1 MKRALLFAVAACATL
16 LSPRP
21 AHAWDEVGHMVVAR
35 IAWESMTPEARAN
48 AVAILR
54 GAPANTGIATLADQ
68 PFWAGDDPGRGL
80 FVRSSTWADII
91 RWREAVGHGYH
102 QASWHYVNFFW
113 EQPVPGGPGRELP
126 RQHLGQAVDS
136 LQAFLNELSSDV
148 VAPERKAVVL
158 AWVLHLAGD
167 VHQPL
172 HASARVSPADPEG
185 DKGGND
191 FKLGG
196 RSNLHGFWDGSV
208 TRADAQW
215 HPGQRTVSDLVGGMA
230 QGIMHRFPMRSM
242 THDVQVTDVEQ
253 WARGSFLTA
262 KDRLYPPMLHRDQPP
277 PAAYDAM
284 SKRIAER
291 AVALAGYRLA
301 TALNHDLV
309 RA

>member
-1 MKRALLFAVAACATL
+1 MKKALLFALAACATL

-21 AHAWDEVGHMVVAR
+21 AHAWDDIGHMVVAR
-35 IAWESMTPEARAN
+35 IAWENMTPQARAN

-54 GAPANTGIATLADQ
+54 SAPAETGIPALAND
-68 PFWAGDDPGRGL
+68 PFWVGDDTGRGL
-80 FVRSSTWADII
+80 FVRTATWADII
-91 RWREAVGHGYH
+91 RGREAAGHSFH

-126 RQHLGQAVDS
+126 RPHLGQAVDS
-136 LQAFLNELSSDV
+136 LQAFLNELQSDV
-148 VAPERKAVVL
+148 VSQDRKAVVL

-172 HASARVSPADPEG
+172 HASARISPADPEG

-196 RSNLHGFWDGSV
+196 RYNLHSFWDGSI

-215 HPGQRTVSDLVGGMA
+215 HPGQHTVSDLVGGMA
-230 QGIMHRFPMRSM
+230 DGIMHRFPERSLS
-242 THDVQVTDVEQ
+242 HDVQVTEVEQ

-262 KDRLYPPMLHRDQPP
+262 KDRLYPVTLQRDQPP
-277 PAAYDAM
+277 PPSYIAM
-284 SKRIAER
+284 SKAIAER
-291 AVALAGYRLA
+291 TAALGGYRLA
-301 TALNHDLV
+301 AALNRTIGRV
-309 RA
+309 